1 MGIPSSNGFTIEG
14 IDAIRDRDMT
24 LDLLAL
30 TLAFVAGLGLGLLY
44 FGGLWL
50 TVRQLPASEHPFL
63 LFSVSLLLRLAIALG
78 GFYLIIARFVGGKL
92 IIVLLTCIF
101 GFLITRNI
109 FIYLTTT
116 FSEVKT
122 DSTSRRE

>member
-1 MGIPSSNGFTIEG
+1 MS
-14 IDAIRDRDMT
+14 DRDMT

-63 LFSVSLLLRLAIALG
+63 LFFVSLLLRLAIALG

-101 GFLITRNI
+101 GFLIARNI
-109 FIYLTTT
+109 FIYLMTT

-122 DSTSRRE
+122 HSISRRE